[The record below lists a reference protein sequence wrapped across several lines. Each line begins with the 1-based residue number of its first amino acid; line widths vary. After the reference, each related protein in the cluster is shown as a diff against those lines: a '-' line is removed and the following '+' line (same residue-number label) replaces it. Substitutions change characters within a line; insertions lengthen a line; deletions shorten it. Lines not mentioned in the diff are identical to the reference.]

1 MWGGGKSTFN
11 GSCVN
16 SEKIKVLQM
25 TSKSIHDLPSLL
37 HLNII
42 SHKFPAYALHASHTS
57 LFVFPQTH
65 QSHSHPKA
73 FALVVPSG
81 NNLGNALPPE
91 FYLATISFKTDSN
104 VIFPVGPTRTTLL
117 QKTSHCSATTWRAG
131 VGRQEG
137 GGSGWRGHI
146 YTHGRFILMYGKNHL
161 NVVK

>member
-91 FYLATISFKTDSN
+91 FYLATIPSRLIQMSSFQWGLPEPLYCKRQATA
-104 VIFPVGPTRTTLL
+104 L
-117 QKTSHCSATTWRAG
+117 QQPGGQEWGGRKEG
-131 VGRQEG
+131 VQDG
-137 GGSGWRGHI
+137 GGT
-146 YTHGRFILMYGKNHL
+146 YTPMADSY
-161 NVVK
+161 